1 MKLPRLGS
9 VDLATKMTKEE
20 YNRRTLA
27 NQVTLVRLVAEII
40 ANKIPV
46 VVACEGWDAAGK
58 GGTISRLIKNL
69 DARRYSVHSISKP
82 TDEELARH
90 YLWRF
95 WRRLPPKGHITIFDR
110 TWYGR
115 VLVERIEGF
124 ATTAEWRRA
133 YREINDFESLLVD
146 DGVVLLKAFL
156 HIDKEEQRRRFAKR
170 EKDPLKQWKMNP
182 EDYRNRKKWEQYEV
196 AIDEMFSRTHT
207 PKAPWLL
214 VPANDKRT
222 ARLMV
227 QDAFIAAVEKAI
239 KAKKRK

>member
-9 VDLATKMTKEE
+9 VDLSVSMTKEE
-20 YNRRTLA
+20 YKRRMHA
-27 NQVTLVRLVAEII
+27 NQVVLVRLVSEII
-40 ANKIPV
+40 AHRIPV

-82 TDEELARH
+82 TEEELARH
-90 YLWRF
+90 YMWRF
-95 WRRLPPKGHITIFDR
+95 WRRLPNKGHITIFDR

-146 DGVVLLKAFL
+146 DGVVLVKAFL
-156 HIDKEEQRRRFAKR
+156 HIDKEEQRRRFTKR
-170 EKDPLKQWKMNP
+170 ENDPLKQWKMNP
-182 EDYRNRKKWEQYEV
+182 EDYRNRKKWGQYEV